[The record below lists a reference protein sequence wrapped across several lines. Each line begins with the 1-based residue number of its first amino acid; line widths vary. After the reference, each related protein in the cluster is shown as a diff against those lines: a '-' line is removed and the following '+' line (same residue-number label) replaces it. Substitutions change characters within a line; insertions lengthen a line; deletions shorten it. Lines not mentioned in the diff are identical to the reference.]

1 MEKKEIKKLWRFY
14 SIADYEKEEAFL
26 NEMARAGWNLTAVGF
41 CRYIFRRGN
50 EGEYIY
56 KLDLVERT
64 ESDEVK
70 ESYFNFLT
78 DCGIR
83 VVGEFK
89 DWIYLQKRASEGPF
103 DMKNDKYTRL
113 RQVNKVYSFSLRTL
127 CNLLRI
133 FAGIMLVLSLLLVL
147 MSDNVRVTELCNG
160 VMLGVGVS
168 SLIALAIIWVPIVNK
183 LRRKVNKL
191 IDDIGVNL

>member
-14 SIADYEKEEAFL
+14 SVADYEKEEAFL

-50 EGEYIY
+50 EGEFIY
-56 KLDLVERT
+56 KLDMVERS

-70 ESYFNFLT
+70 ESYFNFLS
-78 DCGIR
+78 DCGMR

-89 DWIYLQKRASEGPF
+89 DWIYLQKPASEGPF
-103 DMKNDKYTRL
+103 DMKNDTYAKL
-113 RQVNKVYSFSLRTL
+113 RHVNKVYSFSLRTV
-127 CNLLRI
+127 CNLLRL
-133 FAGIMLVLSLLLVL
+133 FAGIMVVLILLQLLSNNVSL
-147 MSDNVRVTELCNG
+147 SEFCSG

-168 SLIALAIIWVPIVNK
+168 SLIALVIIWVPIVNK
-183 LRRKVNKL
+183 LRCQVNKL

>member
-26 NEMARAGWNLTAVGF
+26 NEMARTGWDLTAVGF

-56 KLDLVERT
+56 KLDMVERT

-70 ESYFNFLT
+70 ESYFTFLT

-83 VVGEFK
+83 VVGEFN
-89 DWIYLQKRASEGPF
+89 DWIYLQKRVSEGPF
-103 DMKNDKYTRL
+103 DMKNNTYTKL
-113 RQVNKVYSFSLRTL
+113 RQVNKVYSFSLRTV

-133 FAGIMLVLSLLLVL
+133 FAGIMLVLVLLQVL
-147 MSDNVRVTELCNG
+147 MSNNVIVTEFCNG
-160 VMLGVGVS
+160 VMLGMDVG
-168 SLIALAIIWVPIVNK
+168 SLIALVIIWVPIVNK

>member
-14 SIADYEKEEAFL
+14 TVADYEKEEAFL
-26 NEMARAGWNLTAVGF
+26 NEMSRAGWNLTAVGF
-41 CRYIFRRGN
+41 CRYIFRRGTP
-50 EGEYIY
+50 GEYLY
-56 KLDLVERT
+56 KLDMVERT

-89 DWIYLQKRASEGPF
+89 DWIYLQKRAADGPF
-103 DMKNDKYTRL
+103 DTKNDTYAKL
-113 RQVNKVYSFSLRTL
+113 RQVNKVYSFSIRTV

-133 FAGIMLVLSLLLVL
+133 FAIIIILLSLVQSMASGNVWLYDFCGGVVLGLSISSVIAMALV
-147 MSDNVRVTELCNG
+147 
-160 VMLGVGVS
+160 
-168 SLIALAIIWVPIVNK
+168 WVPIITK

-191 IDDIGVNL
+191 IDEIGVNL

>member
-14 SIADYEKEEAFL
+14 SVADYEKEEAFL

-50 EGEYIY
+50 EGEFIY
-56 KLDLVERT
+56 KLDMVERS

-70 ESYFNFLT
+70 ESYFNFLSE
-78 DCGIR
+78 CGIR

-89 DWIYLQKRASEGPF
+89 DWIYLQKPASEGPF
-103 DMKNDKYTRL
+103 DMKNDTYAKL
-113 RQVNKVYSFSLRTL
+113 RHVNKVYSFSLRTV
-127 CNLLRI
+127 CNLLRL
-133 FAGIMLVLSLLLVL
+133 FAGIMVILILLQLLSN
-147 MSDNVRVTELCNG
+147 NVSLSEFCSG

-168 SLIALAIIWVPIVNK
+168 SLIALVIIWVPIVNK
-183 LRRKVNKL
+183 LRRQVNKL

>member
-133 FAGIMLVLSLLLVL
+133 FAGIELVLSLLLML
-147 MSDNVRVTELCNG
+147 MSDNVRVTEFCNG

>member
-133 FAGIMLVLSLLLVL
+133 FAGIMLVLSLLLML
-147 MSDNVRVTELCNG
+147 MPDNVIVTEFCNG

>member
-56 KLDLVERT
+56 KLDMVERT

-83 VVGEFK
+83 VVGDFK
-89 DWIYLQKRASEGPF
+89 DWIYLQKRASDGPF
-103 DMKNDKYTRL
+103 DMKNDTYAKL
-113 RQVNKVYSFSLRTL
+113 RQVNKVYSFSLRTVS
-127 CNLLRI
+127 NLLRI
-133 FAGIMLVLSLLLVL
+133 FAGIVLVLILLQAFLP
-147 MSDNVRVTELCNG
+147 DNSSVAEFCNG
-160 VMLGVGVS
+160 VILGVGVG
-168 SLIALAIIWVPIVNK
+168 SLIALVLIWVPIVNK
-183 LRRKVNKL
+183 LRCKVNKL

>member
-14 SIADYEKEEAFL
+14 SVADYEKEEAFL

-50 EGEYIY
+50 EGEFIY
-56 KLDLVERT
+56 KLDMVERS

-70 ESYFNFLT
+70 ESYFNFLSE
-78 DCGIR
+78 CGIR

-89 DWIYLQKRASEGPF
+89 DWIYLQKPASEGPF
-103 DMKNDKYTRL
+103 DMKNDTYAKL
-113 RQVNKVYSFSLRTL
+113 RHVNKVYSFSLRTV
-127 CNLLRI
+127 CNLLRL
-133 FAGIMLVLSLLLVL
+133 FAGIMVILILLQLLSN
-147 MSDNVRVTELCNG
+147 NVCLSEFCSG

-168 SLIALAIIWVPIVNK
+168 SLIALVIIWVPIVNK
-183 LRRKVNKL
+183 LRCQVNKL

>member
-1 MEKKEIKKLWRFY
+1 MEKKEIKKVWRFY
-14 SIADYEKEEAFL
+14 TIADYEKEENFL
-26 NEMARAGWNLTAVGF
+26 NEMARDGWNLTAVGF
-41 CRYIFRRGN
+41 CRYIFRRGTP
-50 EGEYIY
+50 GEYIY
-56 KLDLVERT
+56 KLDMVERT

-89 DWIYLQKRASEGPF
+89 DWIYLQKRAADGPF
-103 DMKNDKYTRL
+103 DTKNDTYAKL
-113 RQVNKVYSFSLRTL
+113 RQVNKVYSFSIRTV

-133 FAGIMLVLSLLLVL
+133 FAIIIILL
-147 MSDNVRVTELCNG
+147 
-160 VMLGVGVS
+160 S
-168 SLIALAIIWVPIVNK
+168 SLQSIASGNVWLYDFCGGIVLGLSISSVIAMALVWVPIITK

-191 IDDIGVNL
+191 IDEIGVNL

>member
-14 SIADYEKEEAFL
+14 TVADYEKEEAFL
-26 NEMARAGWNLTAVGF
+26 NEMSRAGWNLTAVGF
-41 CRYIFRRGN
+41 CRYIFRRGTP
-50 EGEYIY
+50 GEYLY
-56 KLDLVERT
+56 KIDMVERT

-89 DWIYLQKRASEGPF
+89 DWIYLQKRAADGPF
-103 DMKNDKYTRL
+103 DTKNDTYAKL
-113 RQVNKVYSFSLRTL
+113 RQVNKVYSFSIRTV

-133 FAGIMLVLSLLLVL
+133 FAIIIILLSLVQSMASGNVWLYDFCGGVVFGISISSVIAMALV
-147 MSDNVRVTELCNG
+147 
-160 VMLGVGVS
+160 
-168 SLIALAIIWVPIVNK
+168 WVPIITK

-191 IDDIGVNL
+191 IDEIGVNL

>member
-56 KLDLVERT
+56 KLDMVERT

-83 VVGEFK
+83 VVGDFK
-89 DWIYLQKRASEGPF
+89 DWIYLQKRASDGPF
-103 DMKNDKYTRL
+103 DMKNDTYAKL
-113 RQVNKVYSFSLRTL
+113 RQVNKVYSFSLRTVS
-127 CNLLRI
+127 NLLRI
-133 FAGIMLVLSLLLVL
+133 FAGIVLVLILLQVFL
-147 MSDNVRVTELCNG
+147 SDNSSVAEFCNG
-160 VMLGVGVS
+160 VILGVGVG
-168 SLIALAIIWVPIVNK
+168 SLIALVLIWVPIVNK
-183 LRRKVNKL
+183 LRCKVNKL

>member
-1 MEKKEIKKLWRFY
+1 MEKKDIKKLWRFY
-14 SIADYEKEEAFL
+14 TIADYEREESFL

-50 EGEYIY
+50 AGEFIY
-56 KLDLVERT
+56 KLDMVERT

-89 DWIYLQKRASEGPF
+89 DWIYLQKRASDGPF
-103 DMKNDKYTRL
+103 DTKNNTYAKL
-113 RQVNKVYSFSLRTL
+113 RQVNKIYSFSLRTV

-133 FAGIMLVLSLLLVL
+133 FVAIMLVLVLLQVL
-147 MSDNVRVTELCNG
+147 MSNNAGVMDFCNG
-160 VMLGVGVS
+160 LGIG
-168 SLIALAIIWVPIVNK
+168 SLIALAIIWVPIINK

-191 IDDIGVNL
+191 IEDIGVNL

>member
-1 MEKKEIKKLWRFY
+1 MEKKEIRKIWRFY
-14 SIADYEKEEAFL
+14 TVADYEKEEEFL

-50 EGEYIY
+50 AGEYIY
-56 KLDLVERT
+56 KLDMVERT

-83 VVGEFK
+83 VVGDFK
-89 DWIYLQKRASEGPF
+89 DWIYLQKRASDGPF
-103 DMKNDKYTRL
+103 DTKNDTYAKL
-113 RQVNKVYSFSLRTL
+113 RQVNKVYSFSLRTVG
-127 CNLLRI
+127 NLLRI
-133 FAGIMLVLSLLLVL
+133 FVAIILVFVLLQLLLN
-147 MSDNVRVTELCNG
+147 NVRIAELCDG
-160 VMLGVGVS
+160 VILGVSVG

>member
-56 KLDLVERT
+56 KLDMVERT

-83 VVGEFK
+83 VVGDFK

-103 DMKNDKYTRL
+103 DMKNDTYTKL
-113 RQVNKVYSFSLRTL
+113 RQVNKVYSFSLRTM

-133 FAGIMLVLSLLLVL
+133 FGGIVLVLILLQVL
-147 MSDNVRVTELCNG
+147 MSANVRVVEFCG
-160 VMLGVGVS
+160 GAMLGVGIG

>member
-14 SIADYEKEEAFL
+14 SVADYEKEEAFL

-50 EGEYIY
+50 EGEFIY
-56 KLDLVERT
+56 KLDMVERG

-70 ESYFNFLT
+70 ESYFNFLS
-78 DCGIR
+78 DCGMR

-89 DWIYLQKRASEGPF
+89 DWIYLQKPASEGPF
-103 DMKNDKYTRL
+103 DMKNDTYAKL
-113 RQVNKVYSFSLRTL
+113 RHVNKVYSFSLRTV
-127 CNLLRI
+127 CNLLRL
-133 FAGIMLVLSLLLVL
+133 FAGIMVVLILLQLL
-147 MSDNVRVTELCNG
+147 SNNVNLTEFCNG

-168 SLIALAIIWVPIVNK
+168 SLIALVIIWVPIVNK
-183 LRRKVNKL
+183 LRCQVNKL

>member
-56 KLDLVERT
+56 KLDMVERT

-83 VVGEFK
+83 IVGDFK
-89 DWIYLQKRASEGPF
+89 DWIYLQKRASDGPF
-103 DMKNDKYTRL
+103 DMKNDTYAKL
-113 RQVNKVYSFSLRTL
+113 RQVNKVYSFSLRTVS
-127 CNLLRI
+127 NLLRI
-133 FAGIMLVLSLLLVL
+133 FAGIVLVLILLQVFL
-147 MSDNVRVTELCNG
+147 SDNSSVAEFCNG
-160 VMLGVGVS
+160 VILGVGVG
-168 SLIALAIIWVPIVNK
+168 SLIALVLIWVPIVNK
-183 LRRKVNKL
+183 LRCKVNKL

>member
-50 EGEYIY
+50 EGEFIY
-56 KLDLVERT
+56 KLDMVERS

-70 ESYFNFLT
+70 ESYFNFLSE
-78 DCGIR
+78 CGIR

-89 DWIYLQKRASEGPF
+89 DWIYLQKPASEGPF
-103 DMKNDKYTRL
+103 DMKNDTYARL
-113 RQVNKVYSFSLRTL
+113 RHVNKVYSFSLRTV
-127 CNLLRI
+127 CNLLRL
-133 FAGIMLVLSLLLVL
+133 FAGIMVVLILLQLLSNNVSL
-147 MSDNVRVTELCNG
+147 SEFCSG

-168 SLIALAIIWVPIVNK
+168 SLIALVIIWVPIVNK
-183 LRRKVNKL
+183 LRCQVNKL

>member
-56 KLDLVERT
+56 KLDMVERT

-83 VVGEFK
+83 VVGDFK
-89 DWIYLQKRASEGPF
+89 DWIYLQKPASEGPF
-103 DMKNDKYTRL
+103 DMKNDTYAKL
-113 RQVNKVYSFSLRTL
+113 RQVNKVYSFSLRTV
-127 CNLLRI
+127 CNLLRVFVAI
-133 FAGIMLVLSLLLVL
+133 ILVLIILQML
-147 MSDNVRVTELCNG
+147 MSNNVRVTEFCNG

-168 SLIALAIIWVPIVNK
+168 SLIAMVIIWVPIVNK
-183 LRRKVNKL
+183 LRCKVNKL

>member
-14 SIADYEKEEAFL
+14 TVADYEKEEAFL
-26 NEMARAGWNLTAVGF
+26 NEMARAGWNLSAVGF
-41 CRYIFRRGN
+41 CRYIFRRGTP
-50 EGEYIY
+50 GEYIY
-56 KLDLVERT
+56 KLDMVERS

-89 DWIYLQKRASEGPF
+89 DWIYLQKRAADGPF
-103 DMKNDKYTRL
+103 DTKNDTYAKL
-113 RQVNKVYSFSLRTL
+113 RQVNKVYSFSIRTV
-127 CNLLRI
+127 CNMMRI
-133 FAGIMLVLSLLLVL
+133 FAIIIILCGFLNKLAAGNMWLSDFSEGL
-147 MSDNVRVTELCNG
+147 
-160 VMLGVGVS
+160 MLGIGIS
-168 SLIALAIIWVPIVNK
+168 SVIALAIVWVPIITK

-191 IDDIGVNL
+191 IDEIGVNL

>member
-89 DWIYLQKRASEGPF
+89 DWIYLQKHASEGPF

-133 FAGIMLVLSLLLVL
+133 FAGIMLVLSLLLML
-147 MSDNVRVTELCNG
+147 MSDNVIVTEFCNG

>member
-1 MEKKEIKKLWRFY
+1 MENKGIKKLWRFY
-14 SIADYEKEEAFL
+14 TIADYEKEESFL
-26 NEMARAGWNLTAVGF
+26 NEMARAGWHLTAVGF

-56 KLDLVERT
+56 KLDMVERT

-70 ESYFNFLT
+70 ESYFNFLA

-83 VVGEFK
+83 VVGEYK
-89 DWIYLQKRASEGPF
+89 DWIYLQKRASDGPF
-103 DMKNDKYTRL
+103 DMKNNTYAKL
-113 RQVNKVYSFSLRTL
+113 RQVNKIYSFSIRTL
-127 CNLLRI
+127 CSLLRI
-133 FAGIMLVLSLLLVL
+133 FAGIMLALILLQALIHTGV
-147 MSDNVRVTELCNG
+147 MDFCNG
-160 VMLGVGVS
+160 AMYGVGIGA
-168 SLIALAIIWVPIVNK
+168 LIALAIIWVPIITK

>member
-1 MEKKEIKKLWRFY
+1 MEKKEIKKVWRFY
-14 SIADYEKEEAFL
+14 TIADYEKEENFL
-26 NEMARAGWNLTAVGF
+26 NEMARAGWNLSAVGF
-41 CRYIFRRGN
+41 CRYIFRRGTP
-50 EGEYIY
+50 GEYIY
-56 KLDLVERT
+56 KLDMVERS

-89 DWIYLQKRASEGPF
+89 DWIYLQKRAADGPF
-103 DMKNDKYTRL
+103 DMKNDTYAKL
-113 RQVNKVYSFSLRTL
+113 RQVNKVYSFSIRTV

-133 FAGIMLVLSLLLVL
+133 FAIIIILL
-147 MSDNVRVTELCNG
+147 
-160 VMLGVGVS
+160 S
-168 SLIALAIIWVPIVNK
+168 SLQSIASGNVWLYDFCGGIVLGLSISSVIAMALVWVPIITK

-191 IDDIGVNL
+191 IDEIGVNL

>member
-14 SIADYEKEEAFL
+14 SVADYEKEEAFL

-50 EGEYIY
+50 EGEFIY
-56 KLDLVERT
+56 KLDMVERS

-70 ESYFNFLT
+70 ESYFNFLS
-78 DCGIR
+78 DCGMR

-89 DWIYLQKRASEGPF
+89 DWIYLQKPASEGPF
-103 DMKNDKYTRL
+103 DMKNDTYAKL
-113 RQVNKVYSFSLRTL
+113 RHVNKVYSFSLRTV
-127 CNLLRI
+127 CNLLRL
-133 FAGIMLVLSLLLVL
+133 FAGIMVVLILLQLLSNNVSL
-147 MSDNVRVTELCNG
+147 SEFCNG

-168 SLIALAIIWVPIVNK
+168 SLIALVIIWVPIVNK
-183 LRRKVNKL
+183 LRCQVNKL

>member
-1 MEKKEIKKLWRFY
+1 MEKKEIRKIWRFY

-41 CRYIFRRGN
+41 CQYIFRRGN

-56 KLDLVERT
+56 KLDMVERT
-64 ESDEVK
+64 ESDQVK

-83 VVGEFK
+83 VVGEFR

-103 DMKNDKYTRL
+103 DMKNDTYAKL
-113 RQVNKVYSFSLRTL
+113 RQVNKVYSFSLRTV

-133 FAGIMLVLSLLLVL
+133 FAVIVLVLILLQVL
-147 MSDNVRVTELCNG
+147 MSANVRVAEFCG
-160 VMLGVGVS
+160 GAMLGVGIG
-168 SLIALAIIWVPIVNK
+168 SLIALVIIWVPIVNK

>member
-14 SIADYEKEEAFL
+14 SVADYEKEEAFL

-50 EGEYIY
+50 EGEFIY
-56 KLDLVERT
+56 KLDMVERS

-70 ESYFNFLT
+70 ESYFNFLSE
-78 DCGIR
+78 CGIR

-89 DWIYLQKRASEGPF
+89 DWIYLQKPASEGPF
-103 DMKNDKYTRL
+103 DMKNDTYAKL
-113 RQVNKVYSFSLRTL
+113 RHVNKVYSFSLRTV

-133 FAGIMLVLSLLLVL
+133 FAGIMVVLILLQLLSNNVSL
-147 MSDNVRVTELCNG
+147 SEFCSG

-168 SLIALAIIWVPIVNK
+168 SLIALVILWVPIVNK
-183 LRRKVNKL
+183 LRRQVNKL